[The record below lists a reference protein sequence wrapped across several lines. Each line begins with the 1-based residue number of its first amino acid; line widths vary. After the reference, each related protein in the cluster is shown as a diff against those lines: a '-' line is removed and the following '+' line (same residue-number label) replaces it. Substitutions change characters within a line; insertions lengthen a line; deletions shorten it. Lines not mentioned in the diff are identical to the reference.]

1 METYKLGNKVKA
13 ILRAH
18 TPGQIG
24 NVEIQYS
31 MQPYTILDAV
41 DAQVIFRDN
50 NSSAKSIQ
58 TLVNYNIDF
67 IDSVNLNNVK
77 LTDKIVNLIFSVD
90 NAPLKTISK
99 NYSSNSEGLIYLP
112 SKTPLYQVF
121 VYNDEGELEAAY
133 DSLDVNSIQVSKPL
147 SGYLLV
153 YLQDAEK
160 GFSLN
165 RMNSVVLAL
174 DLEVVGN
181 ENDSTNTM
189 WLHFD
194 KCSLSVNKN
203 LYFNNDIN
211 SVDLTFKILK
221 SDNDYITLK

>member
-24 NVEIQYS
+24 GIEIQYP

-41 DAQVIFRDN
+41 DAQVIFKDN
-50 NSSAKSIQ
+50 NSSARSIQ

-67 IDSVNLNNVK
+67 VDSVNLNNVK

-99 NYSSNSEGLIYLP
+99 NYNSNSEGLIYLP

-165 RMNSVVLAL
+165 RMNNITLAL
-174 DLEVVGN
+174 DLEVIGN
-181 ENDSTNTM
+181 ENNSTNTM
-189 WLHFD
+189 
-194 KCSLSVNKN
+194 
-203 LYFNNDIN
+203 
-211 SVDLTFKILK
+211 
-221 SDNDYITLK
+221 

>member
-24 NVEIQYS
+24 SVEIQYS

-41 DAQVIFRDN
+41 DAQVIFKDN

-67 IDSVNLNNVK
+67 VDSVNLNNIK
-77 LTDKIVNLIFSVD
+77 LTDKIINLIFSVD
-90 NAPLKTISK
+90 SKPLKTISK
-99 NYSSNSEGLIYLP
+99 NYQSNSNGVIYLP
-112 SKTPLYQVF
+112 NNTSLYQVF
-121 VYNDEGELEAAY
+121 IYNDEGELEIAY
-133 DSLDVNSIQVSKPL
+133 DKIDDNFIQVAKPL
-147 SGYLLV
+147 SSYLLV
-153 YLQDAEK
+153 YLQDAQK

-165 RMNSVVLAL
+165 RMNNITLAL
-174 DLEVVGN
+174 DLEVIGN
-181 ENDSTNTM
+181 ENNSTNTM

-203 LYFNNDIN
+203 LYFSNDIN